1 MAELKK
7 QDDLK
12 VAVQVNGEAFISED
26 NGILYENITDDLVFL
41 YIKSEDGT
49 KEIKIKITKK

>member
-7 QDDLK
+7 QDNLK
-12 VAVQVNGEAFISED
+12 VAVQVNGETLISEE
-26 NGILYENITDDLVFL
+26 NGILYENTTDDLVFL